1 MRITCKETIAV
12 LKEYNIKRHYETKHK
27 DKFKNLE
34 GKERVEK
41 FNFLKKNLNFQQNIF
56 KKKCDKT
63 CLLSVLVI
71 ELLS

>member
-1 MRITCKETIAV
+1 MCIICKETIAV

-34 GKERVEK
+34 GKKRVEK

-56 KKKCDKT
+56 KKKCEQNVST
-63 CLLSVLVI
+63 VCASY
-71 ELLS
+71 

>member
-1 MRITCKETIAV
+1 MCIICKETIAV

-41 FNFLKKNLNFQQNIF
+41 FNFLKKILIF
-56 KKKCDKT
+56 NKIYLRKNVNKM